1 MTLLDWLVDPANWS
15 GGGGIP
21 SQVGHHLV
29 YTAIALTIA
38 CAIAIPLGIVVGFTG
53 KGETAVA
60 GSANALRALPTLGL
74 LILLFLVLAPVIAG
88 ELVFVMPT
96 IIVLVLL
103 AVPPILTGT
112 YTGIQSADEAAVDA
126 ARGMGYTRAQILW
139 HVQLPC
145 ALPLMLSGIRG
156 ATLQVVSTATVAA
169 YLGLQGL
176 GRYIID
182 GRAQAD
188 FAQMAGGAALVA
200 LLALA
205 LEALFVLVGSIA
217 VSPGLR
223 QKASRRRA
231 KVPDTAT
238 AALSTVRTASS

>member
-1 MTLLDWLVDPANWS
+1 VTVLDWLADPANWS
-15 GGGGIP
+15 GSGGIP
-21 SQVGHHLV
+21 AQVGYHLL
-29 YTAIALTIA
+29 YTAIALVIA
-38 CAIAIPLGIVVGFTG
+38 SAIAIPLGVVIGYTG
-53 KGETAVA
+53 RGEVLVA

-74 LILLFLVLAPVIAG
+74 LILLFLLLAPVIAG
-88 ELVFVMPT
+88 QLVFVVPT

-112 YTGIQSADEAAVDA
+112 YTGIQSADAAAVDA
-126 ARGMGYTRAQILW
+126 ATGMGYTRAQVLW
-139 HVQLPC
+139 KVQLPC
-145 ALPLMLSGIRG
+145 ALPLLLSGIRG

-188 FAQMAGGAALVA
+188 FAQMAGGALVVA
-200 LLALA
+200 GLALA
-205 LEALFVLVGSIA
+205 LELLFVLLGRTV

-223 QKASRRRA
+223 RTTRRRRPA
-231 KVPDTAT
+231 PADTVTSAIRTVPAT
-238 AALSTVRTASS
+238 R

>member
-1 MTLLDWLVDPANWS
+1 MTVFDWLTDPANWS
-15 GGGGIP
+15 GLGGIP
-21 SQVGHHLV
+21 AQVGQHLL
-29 YTAIALTIA
+29 YTAVALAIA
-38 CAIAIPLGIVVGFTG
+38 CAIAIPLGIVIGYTG
-53 KGETAVA
+53 RGETLVA

-74 LILLFLVLAPVIAG
+74 LIVLFLILAPVIG
-88 ELVFVMPT
+88 GQLVFAVPT
-96 IIVLVLL
+96 TTVLVLL

-112 YTGIQSADEAAVDA
+112 YSGIQSADEAAVDA
-126 ARGMGYTRAQILW
+126 ARGMGYSRAQVLW

-145 ALPLMLSGIRG
+145 ALPLLISGIRG

-188 FAQMAGGAALVA
+188 FAQMAGGAIVVA

-205 LEALFVLVGSIA
+205 LELTFLLLARLTI
-217 VSPGLR
+217 SPGLR
-223 QKASRRRA
+223 RGTPRRTRLRA
-231 KVPDTAT
+231 AAT
-238 AALSTVRTASS
+238 ETSLLRALPTR

>member
-1 MTLLDWLVDPANWS
+1 VTVLDWLADPANWS
-15 GGGGIP
+15 GSGGIP
-21 SQVGHHLV
+21 AQVGYHLL
-29 YTAIALTIA
+29 YTAIALVIA
-38 CAIAIPLGIVVGFTG
+38 SAIAIPLGVVIGYTG
-53 KGETAVA
+53 RGEVLVA

-74 LILLFLVLAPVIAG
+74 LILLFLLLAPVIAG
-88 ELVFVMPT
+88 QLVFVVPT

-112 YTGIQSADEAAVDA
+112 YTGIQSADAAAVDA
-126 ARGMGYTRAQILW
+126 ATGMGYTRAQVLW
-139 HVQLPC
+139 KVQLPC
-145 ALPLMLSGIRG
+145 ALPLLLSGIRG

-188 FAQMAGGAALVA
+188 FAQMAGGALVVA
-200 LLALA
+200 VLALA
-205 LEALFVLVGSIA
+205 LELLFVLLGRTV

-223 QKASRRRA
+223 RTTRRRRPA
-231 KVPDTAT
+231 PADTVTSAIRTVPAT
-238 AALSTVRTASS
+238 R

>member
-1 MTLLDWLVDPANWS
+1 MTVLDWLTAPTSWMGA
-15 GGGGIP
+15 GGIP
-21 SQVGHHLV
+21 AQVAQHML
-29 YTAIALTIA
+29 YTVIALVIA
-38 CAIAIPLGIVVGFTG
+38 CAIAIPLGIAIGYTG
-53 KGETAVA
+53 RGEVLVA

-74 LILLFLVLAPVIAG
+74 LIVLFLVLAPVVAG
-88 ELVFVMPT
+88 QLVFVLPT
-96 IIVLVLL
+96 TIVLVLL

-112 YTGIQSADEAAVDA
+112 YSGIQSADESAVDA
-126 ARGMGYTRAQILW
+126 ARGMGYSRAQVLW

-145 ALPLMLSGIRG
+145 ALPLLLSGIRG

-188 FAQMAGGAALVA
+188 FAQMAGGAIVVA

-205 LEALFVLVGSIA
+205 LELAFLLLARLVI
-217 VSPGLR
+217 SPGLR
-223 QKASRRRA
+223 RGTRRRRR
-231 KVPDTAT
+231 PRAT
-238 AALSTVRTASS
+238 TTETSLMHAAPSH